1 MYRLAMHVYPAHLTD
16 CPWCTLDN
24 QGVIYF
30 IDLGEEVI
38 TTGGDFVLAK
48 VWAMVMASVAP
59 PALQLPLPDH
69 FQPTGRPLPLG
80 LLRRE
85 YIILLRSHCQRYRCC
100 FAAFRQNRVILFWFL
115 CWRLSGLLAV

>member
-1 MYRLAMHVYPAHLTD
+1 MYRFGNACLPSHLTD
-16 CPWCTLDN
+16 CPWCALDN

-38 TTGGDFVLAK
+38 TTGGDFVLAR

-69 FQPTGRPLPLG
+69 F
-80 LLRRE
+80 
-85 YIILLRSHCQRYRCC
+85 
-100 FAAFRQNRVILFWFL
+100 
-115 CWRLSGLLAV
+115 GLLAGCFLQACYGANTSF

>member
-1 MYRLAMHVYPAHLTD
+1 MHVYPGHLAD
-16 CPWCTLDN
+16 CPWCALDN

-59 PALQLPLPDH
+59 PALQPPLPDH
-69 FQPTGRPLPLG
+69 FQPTGRPLP
-80 LLRRE
+80 
-85 YIILLRSHCQRYRCC
+85 
-100 FAAFRQNRVILFWFL
+100 FRPVTARIHH
-115 CWRLSGLLAV
+115 SA

>member
-1 MYRLAMHVYPAHLTD
+1 MHVYPSHLTD
-16 CPWCTLDN
+16 CPWCALDN

-69 FQPTGRPLPLG
+69 FQTDWQAASFRPVTA
-80 LLRRE
+80 R
-85 YIILLRSHCQRYRCC
+85 IHHSD
-100 FAAFRQNRVILFWFL
+100 
-115 CWRLSGLLAV
+115 